1 MTFSNNDKDNKN
13 VIFKN
18 KIIEYLIA
26 NGNSTNADLGREL
39 GLSIPTISK
48 FINEL
53 CDEGVVNEYGK
64 LETDEGRRPNLYG
77 LNPDSG
83 YFVGVDVNRN
93 SVNIGLMNFCGDLV
107 DLEMNKQ
114 YRLENTMESLDEL
127 CGIITEFM
135 DNCNVA
141 ENKILDVNI
150 NISGRVNSDSG
161 YSFSIFNFSETSL
174 NSLISDKINCTVSIE
189 NDTRAMTFGEY
200 MQGCV
205 HGEKNVLFINLSWG
219 LGLGIIIDGNLYK
232 GKSGFAGEFGHV
244 HAFDNEIICHCGK
257 KGCLETEAS
266 GSAFYRVV
274 RERLA
279 NGETSILKTDENGD
293 FTLDDLIEA
302 VNNEDSLCIDVVEEI
317 GKKLGQSIAGLINI
331 FNPELVVVGGIMSS
345 TGDYIMHA
353 IKSAV
358 LKYSLNLVNKDTKIL
373 ISKLKERAGVV
384 GACMIARDNVLHK

>member
-219 LGLGIIIDGNLYK
+219 LGLGIIIDGKLYK

>member
-232 GKSGFAGEFGHV
+232 GKSGFAGEFGHI